1 VVTGEVMIERAS
13 EQSGGRA
20 CDAVEAKSPRSGG
33 AGGVSARELIRAA
46 AAARRAYAIDG

>member
-1 VVTGEVMIERAS
+1 MMTLSSVGLWLLLLVVTGEVMIERAS

-33 AGGVSARELIRAA
+33 ALAGECVHGS
-46 AAARRAYAIDG
+46 